1 MASLDVEHLTVES
14 FETLP
19 EDGKEGVSIPRTDEF
34 PNCYSPLC
42 IPTTVKPNCDTA
54 TNPI

>member
-1 MASLDVEHLTVES
+1 MASLDVDQLTVET

-19 EDGKEGVSIPRTDEF
+19 EDGKEGVSVPRTDEF